1 MSTKKSMVAN
11 ATFSKI
17 TELANQRAVWQAE
30 FFDKS
35 NAGLYKLLADCL
47 GLYYEIKGSST
58 EKLILDAMKNA
69 LNSQNI
75 KVQKSTP
82 VLTLLV
88 KFVFK
93 AERRRA
99 YAYSRVLRI
108 AAQEPVPSEKFADWV
123 KNFGGI
129 EEVVSKKGLSDEIL
143 LKRTKLEAKVEEVKQ
158 MLLTQIQTPLA
169 VAPKTALVNAA
180 DTGEYTLLIGKMQAN
195 GETKV
200 LSVVPDTTD
209 SMVDTAIKKIAASLL
224 SRIEQQKR
232 EIDKAEAAKALEQAA
247 NKAEFAQAA

>member
-1 MSTKKSMVAN
+1 M
-11 ATFSKI
+11 
-17 TELANQRAVWQAE
+17 
-30 FFDKS
+30 
-35 NAGLYKLLADCL
+35 
-47 GLYYEIKGSST
+47 
-58 EKLILDAMKNA
+58 
-69 LNSQNI
+69 
-75 KVQKSTP
+75 P
-82 VLTLLV
+82 
-88 KFVFK
+88 
-93 AERRRA
+93 
-99 YAYSRVLRI
+99 
-108 AAQEPVPSEKFADWV
+108 
-123 KNFGGI
+123 
-129 EEVVSKKGLSDEIL
+129 VVSKKGLSDEIL

-209 SMVDTAIKKIAASLL
+209 SMVDTAIKKIAASLI

-232 EIDKAEAAKALEQAA
+232 DIDKAEAAKALEQAA

>member
-1 MSTKKSMVAN
+1 
-11 ATFSKI
+11 
-17 TELANQRAVWQAE
+17 
-30 FFDKS
+30 
-35 NAGLYKLLADCL
+35 
-47 GLYYEIKGSST
+47 
-58 EKLILDAMKNA
+58 
-69 LNSQNI
+69 
-75 KVQKSTP
+75 
-82 VLTLLV
+82 
-88 KFVFK
+88 
-93 AERRRA
+93 
-99 YAYSRVLRI
+99 
-108 AAQEPVPSEKFADWV
+108 
-123 KNFGGI
+123 
-129 EEVVSKKGLSDEIL
+129 LSDEIL

-209 SMVDTAIKKIAASLL
+209 AMVDTAIKKIAASLL